1 MRAIFMGTPALAI
14 PSLDAAFNA
23 SDLVGV
29 ITQPAK
35 RKGRGLKK
43 NDSPIAIR
51 AKELGVETYVPE
63 SIRTPAFQDTIRQL
77 EPDIAIVV
85 AYGKIL
91 PAELLNIPGLGCVNI
106 HASLLP
112 ELRGAG
118 PIQWAIARGYVETG
132 VTLMQ
137 MDEGMDTGPI
147 HLQKKTAIKP
157 HETATEL
164 GDRLAVLGAQLIT
177 EGLPALERGMLVPVD
192 QDDSRATY
200 APLLTKADGMID
212 WELTAIEIINR
223 LRGFKPWP
231 GTYTYRSDKAG
242 HITVASALKSDK
254 AAPASTVPGTV
265 LAAGNN
271 GISVACNN
279 STLVIERL
287 KPEGSR
293 EMSVAEF
300 LAGHRL
306 VVGEVLGGRT
316 GD

>member
-157 HETATEL
+157 HETAIEL

-231 GTYTYRSDKAG
+231 GTYTYRSDKAV

-265 LAAGNN
+265 LAVGNN

-279 STLVIERL
+279 SSLLIERL

-293 EMSVAEF
+293 EMSVAEY
-300 LAGHRL
+300 LAGREL
-306 VVGEVLGGRT
+306 QPGEVFGGRT

>member
-157 HETATEL
+157 HETTIEL

-231 GTYTYRSDKAG
+231 GAYTYHSDKAV
-242 HITVASALKSDK
+242 HITAASALESDE
-254 AAPASTVPGTV
+254 AAPASTIPGTV
-265 LAAGNN
+265 LAAENN

-279 STLVIERL
+279 SVLLIERL

-306 VVGEVLGGRT
+306 VVGEVFGGRT

>member
-14 PSLDAAFNA
+14 PSLDAAFSV

-51 AKELGVETYVPE
+51 AKELGIETYVPE

-147 HLQKKTAIKP
+147 HFQKKTDIKP
-157 HETATEL
+157 HETAIEL
-164 GDRLAVLGAQLIT
+164 GDRLSVLGAQLIT
-177 EGLPALERGMLVPVD
+177 EGLPALERGMLIPVD

-212 WELTAIEIINR
+212 WKLTATQIINR

-231 GTYTYRSDKAG
+231 GAYTYRSDKAV
-242 HITVASALKSDK
+242 HVTVASALEQDDGSS
-254 AAPASTVPGTV
+254 ASTLPGTV
-265 LAAGNN
+265 LAVGNN

-279 STLVIERL
+279 SSLLIERL

-300 LAGHRL
+300 LSGYKL
-306 VVGEVLGGRT
+306 VVGEVFG
-316 GD
+316 